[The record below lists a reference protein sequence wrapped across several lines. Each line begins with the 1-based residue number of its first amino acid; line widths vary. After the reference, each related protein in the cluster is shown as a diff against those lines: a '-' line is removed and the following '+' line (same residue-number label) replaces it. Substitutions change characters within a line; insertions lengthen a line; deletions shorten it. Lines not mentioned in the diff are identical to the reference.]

1 MEKITT
7 LYQDGMSTIRKR
19 IQRKSSK
26 EQRRKSG
33 IPDQGRKSSVSQD
46 YKRRQ
51 SGISDDDGDEVD
63 DDDDE
68 QGSLSNV
75 KKYIH
80 KISLNYEN
88 D

>member
-51 SGISDDDGDEVD
+51 SGISDDESGD